1 MRFRL
6 RGPEPV
12 LLEIRQVVSVRPV
25 AHPEGIVALFASS
38 GYRFLVDRD
47 GRPQEIMAFHW
58 TPDAPPPQ
66 RRLPHLH
73 VGSLVASAS
82 PFRGADFHK
91 LHVPTGVLTLEAVLL
106 FAVEELGVE
115 TAQRRDRAAVID
127 LLRER
132 DRVARRIDMSD
143 EEVP

>member
-1 MRFRL
+1 MDVHKRSWHFT
-6 RGPEPV
+6 
-12 LLEIRQVVSVRPV
+12 
-25 AHPEGIVALFASS
+25 
-38 GYRFLVDRD
+38 
-47 GRPQEIMAFHW
+47 GRPTLRH
-58 TPDAPPPQ
+58 PQ

-82 PFRGADFHK
+82 LFRGADFHK

-115 TAQRRDRAAVID
+115 PAQGRDRAAEID